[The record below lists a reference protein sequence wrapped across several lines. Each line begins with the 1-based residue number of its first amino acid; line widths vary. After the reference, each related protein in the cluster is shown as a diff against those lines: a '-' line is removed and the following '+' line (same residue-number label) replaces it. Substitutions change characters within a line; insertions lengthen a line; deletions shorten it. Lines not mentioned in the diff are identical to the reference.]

1 MPLDPPHLDDRRFQ
15 DIVDEAKRMIPR
27 FTPEWTNHNVSDPGV
42 ALIELF
48 AWMSEMVLYRVN
60 QVPER
65 LYVHFLNLVG
75 IEPFPP
81 SVARTE
87 LTFWLS
93 GPAADQVRIPAG
105 TQVATADT
113 EDPVIFSTS
122 SEAVAVPAE
131 LSTALTRS
139 AATGATLDV
148 WEQLTLPGAS
158 VTVFASAPLVE
169 GDAFYLGFT
178 SPLAHQMVQLDID
191 AHAEG
196 IGVDPRDPPL
206 VWEVWTGEAWVPCV
220 VESDTTGGLN
230 QDGAVVLRVGP
241 EAATLVL
248 GGVSAHWLR
257 VRMLR
262 HTADRAGF
270 QASPRVDAVTART
283 VGVTVAAEHSEVVP
297 GDVLGR
303 STGVPAQVFDVPRA
317 PVAARREGEHVVVTD
332 HTGTHVWDEVA
343 DFSRSGAH
351 DRHVQWDSGSG
362 EVRFGPAVRHPDG
375 AIRQHGAIPPD
386 GAQVAVTS
394 YRIGGG
400 ARGNVGARTLTAL
413 RSAVPFVSSV
423 TNLRAA
429 SGGVDAETVE
439 EARLR
444 GPLALRTGQRAVT
457 ATDFEMLARQ
467 ASVEVARARCLPAAR
482 TGSSAVRLLVVPQVR
497 TAPGTHG
504 IDDFALSSEL
514 FDAVATAIEE
524 RRTVGVAVELGTPYY
539 QGVSIAAL
547 VRTLPGRPAEAVRQR
562 ISDALTEL
570 VHPLVGGP
578 DGTGW
583 EFGQDLTV
591 GAVSQVVESV
601 DGVLAVDE
609 VQLFEYDLRNRKRVG
624 EGRESVRLEE
634 NALFLAAE
642 HRVVVR

>member
-15 DIVDEAKRMIPR
+15 DIVDEAKRLIPR

-60 QVPER
+60 QVPDR
-65 LYVHFLNLVG
+65 LYIHFLNLVG

-87 LTFWLS
+87 LTFWLAA
-93 GPAADQVRIPAG
+93 PAAEPVRVAAG
-105 TQVATADT
+105 SQVATASGD
-113 EDPVIFSTS
+113 DPVVFSTS
-122 SEAVAVPAE
+122 AEAVAVPAD
-131 LSTALTRS
+131 LTAALTQS
-139 AATGATLDV
+139 ATSGATLDV
-148 WEQLTLPGAS
+148 WEAVSLPGAA
-158 VTVFASAPLVE
+158 VTVFSSNPLVE
-169 GDAFYLGFT
+169 GDAFYLGFA
-178 SPLAHQMVQLDID
+178 SPLAHQVLQLDID

-196 IGVDPRDPPL
+196 IGVDPLDPPL

-241 EAATLVL
+241 EAMPLVL
-248 GGVSAHWLR
+248 GGTSAHWLR

-262 HTADRAGF
+262 HSADRAGF
-270 QASPRVDAVTART
+270 QASPRVDAVAAHT
-283 VGVTVAAEHSEVVP
+283 VGVSVMAEHSEVVP
-297 GDVLGR
+297 GELLGR
-303 STGVPAQVFDVPRA
+303 STGIPAQVFQVPRA
-317 PVAARREGEHVVVTD
+317 PVAARREGEHVLVTE

-343 DFSRSGAH
+343 DFSRSGPR

-362 EVRFGPAVRHPDG
+362 EIRFGPAVRHPDG
-375 AIRQHGAIPPD
+375 TVRQHGAIPGD
-386 GAQVAVTS
+386 GAEIRVTP

-400 ARGNVGARTLTAL
+400 TRGNVGARTITAL
-413 RSAVPFVSSV
+413 RSALPYISSV
-423 TNLRAA
+423 SNTRAA
-429 SGGVDAETVE
+429 TGGVDAETVE

-467 ASVEVARARCLPAAR
+467 SSVEVARARCLPASR

-497 TAPGTHG
+497 TAPTTHG
-504 IDDFALSSEL
+504 IDDFALSGEL
-514 FDAVATAIEE
+514 FDAVAAAIEE
-524 RRTVGVAVELGTPYY
+524 RRMVGVAVELGTPYY

-562 ISDALTEL
+562 ISEALTEL

-578 DGTGW
+578 DGSGW
-583 EFGQDLTV
+583 EFGQSLTV

-609 VQLFEYDLRNRKRVG
+609 IQLFEYDLRNRKRVG